1 MYVND
6 EWSGL
11 ADFLANMMEKY
22 TGQMDLDSLP
32 DPDQNYKLEQI
43 REMYQRYMRLSAKA
57 RKAA

>member
-6 EWSGL
+6 EWSCL

-22 TGQMDLDSLP
+22 AGQMDLDSLP

>member
-6 EWSGL
+6 EWSCL

-22 TGQMDLDSLP
+22 AGQMDLDSLP
-32 DPDQNYKLEQI
+32 DPDQNFMLEQI
-43 REMYQRYMRLSAKA
+43 REMYQRYMLLSAKA

>member
-22 TGQMDLDSLP
+22 AGQMDLDSLP

>member
-22 TGQMDLDSLP
+22 AGQMDLDSLP
-32 DPDQNYKLEQI
+32 DPEQHYKMERI
-43 REMYQRYMRLSAKA
+43 REMYQRYMQLSAKA
-57 RKAA
+57 RQAA

>member
-22 TGQMDLDSLP
+22 ASRMDLDSLP
-32 DPDQNYKLEQI
+32 DPDQHYKLERI
-43 REMYQRYMRLSAKA
+43 REMYQRYMQLSAKA